1 MRIGRAILMAVILA
15 LGVAGSVIT
24 GSAMS
29 VAAGHVASVHVQ
41 TSTASASPHMLYHD

>member
-1 MRIGRAILMAVILA
+1 MRIGRAIIISVILS
-15 LGVAGSVIT
+15 LGAAGSVIT

-41 TSTASASPHMLYHD
+41 TSAVSASPRMLYHD

>member
-1 MRIGRAILMAVILA
+1 MRIGRAVIISIILA

-29 VAAGHVASVHVQ
+29 FAAGHVASVHVQ
-41 TSTASASPHMLYHD
+41 TSAASASPGMLYHG